1 MHDVQFHIYKI
12 LENRQS
18 IVIGS
23 KLFVAER
30 AGREREWKR
39 KITKGIQKHLG

>member
-18 IVIGS
+18 IVTES
-23 KLFVAER
+23 KLFVVGR
-30 AGREREWKR
+30 AGHEREWKR